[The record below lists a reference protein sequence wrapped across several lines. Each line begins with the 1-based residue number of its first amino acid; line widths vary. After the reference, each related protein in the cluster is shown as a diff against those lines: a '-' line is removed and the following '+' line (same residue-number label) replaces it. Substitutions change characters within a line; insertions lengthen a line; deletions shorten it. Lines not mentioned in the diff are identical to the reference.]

1 MIEVTRR
8 AALRQTAALGAALV
22 VRPDGAPPAV
32 SIAAPKLTEAYV
44 ARGVGGGGA
53 FAGLSMSPYQ
63 RLWFV
68 GTDMGT
74 LFRSTDEGTSW
85 QAVPHANAVFLQT
98 LNNQAYP
105 DLPGVGYSAT
115 PNVVFHAPAT
125 GSPLR
130 SLDGGI
136 TWSPMTLGD
145 KDLRVRFWYPDSQRP
160 GRIFAGLDDGLAVTE
175 NDGGRWTRIATYMG
189 RARGL
194 FLDPADSVLYA
205 AFAYGI
211 HASHDGG
218 ATFTLIIPATF
229 LHRFAGGRN
238 GTSVVFAYVQNP
250 KDAGGAVFIGGPSG
264 MAPAQVTTPQG
275 TTELAGAEHVQM
287 AENDD
292 VVYVAGASGAPDQ
305 AGTSVWRS
313 RAAGAFELVFS
324 QADKGFGVSP
334 WPTLRPSAVGLD
346 IGYWD
351 GGYHTF
357 AVNQRNSALVGGG
370 GNFFLHLTRD
380 GGATWLSPFSA
391 AVEKIPGPG
400 QAWRSTGLEDCSIS
414 KVAFSASAP
423 LFGVACGC
431 DNSVLITEDGG
442 VSWRIITDKGRWGR
456 IRAPHQSCYDVIF
469 DPSDANTLI
478 AALSDKHDFQHWGN
492 FGRIR
497 PGTSL
502 RGGVYL
508 SPDRGRSF
516 RRLGPD
522 TPEAQ
527 MPFLSL
533 ARDDAAG
540 RLYAG
545 SQGAGVAVMELS
557 GAAWRWMNEGF
568 LDPAPIVTQLE
579 VDHASGD
586 VYALLGSDPSE
597 PAETWQRSGL
607 YRLPHGGDRWL
618 PLRGVAPHPPQGA
631 DAVHVMLYPTSFALI
646 RNASGK
652 VTGYFVTDAEH
663 CGNYLATGLWRSDD
677 AGATWRFVQQYTF
690 CQTVI
695 IDPLDRRRVY
705 LSGDWQ
711 PGWGQGGAMFSVDG
725 GETFQ
730 VNKAFPL
737 QNSIWSVT
745 PDPNDRER
753 IFYSCF
759 GAGIRHGP
767 KPVPA

>member
-1 MIEVTRR
+1 MTEFTRR
-8 AALRQTAALGAALV
+8 MALRQAAALGAALT
-22 VRPDGAPPAV
+22 VRPGGLCAAIPE
-32 SIAAPKLTEAYV
+32 AAPKLAEPYV

-53 FAGLSMSPYQ
+53 FVGLSMSPYQ
-63 RLWFV
+63 LLWFV

-74 LFRSTDEGTSW
+74 LFRSTDEGASW
-85 QAVPHANAVFLQT
+85 QAVPHSSAVFLRT

-105 DLPGVGYSAT
+105 DLPGIGYSAS
-115 PNVVFHAPAT
+115 PNVVFHAPST
-125 GSPLR
+125 GTPLR

-136 TWSPMTLGD
+136 TWIPMALGD
-145 KDLRVRFWYPDSQRP
+145 DHLRVRFWYPDSGRP
-160 GRIFAGLDDGLAVTE
+160 GRVFAGLDDGLAVTE
-175 NDGGRWTRIATYMG
+175 DDGAHWTRIGAYMG

-194 FLDPADSVLYA
+194 FLDPADSALYA

-211 HASHDGG
+211 HVSRDGG
-218 ATFTLIIPATF
+218 ASFTLIIPTTF

-238 GTSVVFAYVQNP
+238 GTSVVFAYVQHP
-250 KDAGGAVFIGGPSG
+250 QDAGGAVFIGGPSG
-264 MAPAQVTTPQG
+264 MAPAQVATAHGSVALT
-275 TTELAGAEHVQM
+275 GAEHVQM

-292 VVYVAGASGAPDQ
+292 VVYAAGTNRAPNQ
-305 AGTSVWRS
+305 AGTDVWRS
-313 RAAGAFELVFS
+313 HGGGTFELVFN
-324 QADKGFGVSP
+324 QVDKGFGNSP

-357 AVNQRNSALVGGG
+357 AVNQRNAALVGGG

-380 GGATWLSPFSA
+380 GGANWLSPFSA
-391 AVEKIPGPG
+391 SVEAVPGPG
-400 QAWRSTGLEDCSIS
+400 QAWRSTGLEDCSIN
-414 KVAFSASAP
+414 KVVFSPAAP
-423 LFGVACGC
+423 LFGFACGC
-431 DNSVLITEDGG
+431 DNSNLVTEDGG
-442 VSWRIITDKGRWGR
+442 LSWRIITDKGRWGR
-456 IRAPHQSCYDVIF
+456 IRAPHQSCYDVLF
-469 DPSDANTLI
+469 DPSDPNALI
-478 AALSDKHDFQHWGN
+478 AAMSDKHDFQHWGN

-516 RRLGPD
+516 QRLGPD

-533 ARDDAAG
+533 ARDDRSG
-540 RLYAG
+540 LLYAG
-545 SQGAGVAVMELS
+545 SQGAGVAVMQPS
-557 GAAWRWMNEGF
+557 GADWRWINQGF
-568 LDPAPIVTQLE
+568 PDPAAIIAQLE
-579 VDHASGD
+579 VDRASGD
-586 VYALLGSDPSE
+586 VYALLGCEPAD
-597 PAETWQRSGL
+597 PAETWLRSGL

-618 PLRGVAPHPPQGA
+618 PLRGTAPRPPKGS
-631 DAVHVMLYPTSFALI
+631 DPIRVMLYPTSFALI
-646 RNASGK
+646 RNAAGK

-677 AGATWRFVQQYTF
+677 GGATWRFVQQYTF

-695 IDPLDRRRVY
+695 IDPHDRRRVY
-705 LSGDWQ
+705 LSGDSQ
-711 PGWGQGGAMFSVDG
+711 PGWGAGGAMFSVDG
-725 GETFQ
+725 GESFQ
-730 VNKAFPL
+730 VNKAFPI

-745 PDPNDRER
+745 PDPNDPGQ